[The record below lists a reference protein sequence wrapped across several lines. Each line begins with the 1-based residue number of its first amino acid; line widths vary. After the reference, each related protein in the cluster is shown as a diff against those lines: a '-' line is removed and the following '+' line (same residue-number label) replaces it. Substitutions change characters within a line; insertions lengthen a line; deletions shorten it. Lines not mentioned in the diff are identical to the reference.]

1 MKVDIGKIKQNKMY
15 ADASFCLSYFFR
27 RFLCIFRI
35 PSFQCTEVVMNFRET
50 SWDFLKKQT
59 ERNFRQRWQTRH
71 LWHLNTGEK
80 EKKIEEKFPPRES
93 QILI

>member
-1 MKVDIGKIKQNKMY
+1 
-15 ADASFCLSYFFR
+15 
-27 RFLCIFRI
+27 
-35 PSFQCTEVVMNFRET
+35 MNFRET
-50 SWDFLKKQT
+50 SRDFLKKQT